1 MSGRFLKAKLSK
13 RDREEILLL
22 IKEVELSCKDVEA
35 KLNGDL
41 GSTKQT
47 RPDYIQYFFF
57 DTNSVL
63 NRFYK
68 LITEEWENRVY
79 DSIK

>member
-47 RPDYIQYFFF
+47 MPDYIQYYFF
-57 DTNSVL
+57 DTNTVL